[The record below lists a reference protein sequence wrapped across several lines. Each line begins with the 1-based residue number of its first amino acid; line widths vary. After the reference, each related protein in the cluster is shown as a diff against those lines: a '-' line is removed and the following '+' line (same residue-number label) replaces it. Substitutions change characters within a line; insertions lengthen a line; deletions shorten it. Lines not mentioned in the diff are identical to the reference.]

1 MHFVLDLLFRY
12 DNARHKPPLS
22 FRENKHLATDTI
34 VAALVPL
41 FSDVLTELVQLKS
54 WL

>member
-22 FRENKHLATDTI
+22 FREHKHLATGTI